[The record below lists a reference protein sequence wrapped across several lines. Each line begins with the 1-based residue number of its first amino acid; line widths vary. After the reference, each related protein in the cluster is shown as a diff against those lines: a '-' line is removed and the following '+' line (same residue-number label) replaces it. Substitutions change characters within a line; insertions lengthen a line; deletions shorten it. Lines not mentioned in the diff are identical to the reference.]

1 MVEQPGEGAGLGIG
15 EGGLANLALQYKQL
29 VPQDEDLVVF
39 VAVAHRQQA
48 QERQGVG
55 RSEVGQAQQ
64 RESMVPS
71 AAVHVKTSE
80 LSSSRA

>member
-15 EGGLANLALQYKQL
+15 EGGLADLALQYKQL
-29 VPQDEDLVVF
+29 VPQGEDLDVF

-55 RSEVGQAQQ
+55 Q
-64 RESMVPS
+64 R
-71 AAVHVKTSE
+71 
-80 LSSSRA
+80 